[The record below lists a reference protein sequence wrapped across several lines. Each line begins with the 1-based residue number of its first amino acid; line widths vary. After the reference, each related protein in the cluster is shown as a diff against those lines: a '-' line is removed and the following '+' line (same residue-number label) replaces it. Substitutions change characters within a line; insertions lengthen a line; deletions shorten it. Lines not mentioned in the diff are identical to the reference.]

1 MSQIDREKLTR
12 RLQIAKYL
20 LNDFDDSIPD
30 TIVSRGMTADGQDY
44 GRSVAFKCQTTWL
57 MGAFG
62 LTAFAQR
69 FFDAE
74 QKIRSQARELET
86 QIYQRRLSPVE
97 QDPNHHQDESG
108 NCVFLTTDEEI
119 KMVNSFLVLFI
130 QEVEKLL
137 E

>member
-1 MSQIDREKLTR
+1 MNQIERDKLTR
-12 RLQIAKYL
+12 YL
-20 LNDFDDSIPD
+20 LTAKHLLDDFDDSIPD
-30 TIVSRGMTADGQDY
+30 TIVSGGITADGLDY
-44 GRSVAFKCQTTWL
+44 GRPVAFKCQSTWL

-74 QKIRSQARELET
+74 QKVRSQAREVET
-86 QIYQRRLSPVE
+86 QIYERRLSPVE
-97 QDPNHHQDESG
+97 QDPYHHRDESG

-130 QEVEKLL
+130 QEVGKLL